1 MITKLSSQGSHF
13 LLLRFS
19 VFSFSLFGGG
29 ALPEVTWRSY
39 KLNAGKEVKIIHC
52 EKRGGKGLMIWGKE
66 CLLQQTSCIHQF
78 WCTQTHV
85 MVPEQFDL
93 QAAVSMNSLL
103 VWIHAV
109 GYPCLAHL
117 QIQSFQE
124 NILKI
129 GVTVVKY
136 CASEEEN

>member
-1 MITKLSSQGSHF
+1 
-13 LLLRFS
+13 
-19 VFSFSLFGGG
+19 
-29 ALPEVTWRSY
+29 
-39 KLNAGKEVKIIHC
+39 
-52 EKRGGKGLMIWGKE
+52 
-66 CLLQQTSCIHQF
+66 
-78 WCTQTHV
+78 